1 LCYLKY
7 ESKKTDDFNSNEYA
21 IYAHLTYIFGKYG
34 ENKSNFLKKSKKY
47 AGECGNCDNMQVVT
61 KYAEKMRSHNRIF
74 PGGLI
79 SSRHPTGRRDQAA

>member
-34 ENKSNFLKKSKKY
+34 EK
-47 AGECGNCDNMQVVT
+47 
-61 KYAEKMRSHNRIF
+61 
-74 PGGLI
+74 
-79 SSRHPTGRRDQAA
+79 